1 MYNIGVGPGGYVCML
16 AVCLWVIT
24 VCIDARRAFDKLAAL
39 RCLPRGSKSDIR
51 VESAVDGTSRVI
63 ITQISYARLV
73 ACVLVQLLRL
83 VIGAV
88 LLWFGSLYLIHTIE
102 INELILNAVALE
114 FVLRIDDILFVC
126 FVPTRVRALIKH
138 GKPLSAPSVFKT
150 KDGLDIRSVLS
161 FLVCLCLV
169 LVLYFTELVPQKHI
183 LEQAQ
188 HAMCG
193 GDLDFVYAKD
203 PMGAAWWAP
212 TKKQSD
218 GLAAHDFPDGK
229 PRSRVKEEDPSQ
241 PYEYYKDDGNGVGYR
256 AKDYFQLQIDAT
268 LKQYG
273 RPYFQDRCDV
283 DSCFITP
290 YGPDYPLCTVHKS
303 SFRARSDSL
312 VLHTGSQRL

>member
-1 MYNIGVGPGGYVCML
+1 MTRNPGAIRTKTYICPDHNNVELKRG
-16 AVCLWVIT
+16 
-24 VCIDARRAFDKLAAL
+24 L
-39 RCLPRGSKSDIR
+39 R
-51 VESAVDGTSRVI
+51 
-63 ITQISYARLV
+63 YARLV

-126 FVPTRVRALIKH
+126 FVPTRVRALIKQ
-138 GKPLSAPSVFKT
+138 GKPLSAPSVLKT
-150 KDGLDIRSVLS
+150 RDGLDIRSVLS

-218 GLAAHDFPDGK
+218 DL
-229 PRSRVKEEDPSQ
+229 
-241 PYEYYKDDGNGVGYR
+241 
-256 AKDYFQLQIDAT
+256 AT
-268 LKQYG
+268 LETTLLPRD
-273 RPYFQDRCDV
+273 RPTILDEISVSGGAATSRCPCGV
-283 DSCFITP
+283 R
-290 YGPDYPLCTVHKS
+290 K
-303 SFRARSDSL
+303 RAGATAATR
-312 VLHTGSQRL
+312 TAR